1 VRDKSLN
8 LHTISLANQDL
19 LLTGLYV
26 FLTAKGQPVEKPRL
40 YLTNTEEVMGLL
52 EALESDD
59 IVVKRDAAEKLR
71 ALGKNSN
78 ANRATI
84 AAAGKCRLDSSFLGY
99 QVV

>member
-1 VRDKSLN
+1 VN
-8 LHTISLANQDL
+8 LHTISLANQVL
-19 LLTGLYV
+19 SLTILYV
-26 FLTAKGQPVEKPRL
+26 FLTAKGQPVEKPKL

-84 AAAGKCRLDSSFLGY
+84 AAAGKRRLDSFFWEN